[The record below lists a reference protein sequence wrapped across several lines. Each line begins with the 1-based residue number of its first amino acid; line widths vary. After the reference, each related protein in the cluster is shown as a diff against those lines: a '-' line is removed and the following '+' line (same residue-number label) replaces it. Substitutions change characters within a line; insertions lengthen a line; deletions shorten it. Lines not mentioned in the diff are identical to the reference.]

1 MRNDMLRQIHEN
13 HLGIEKCKRRARD
26 LLYWL
31 GMNSEIHDLTS
42 KCSTCLLFKNKQQ
55 RGPMKGH
62 EIPDRPWQRVGVDLF
77 ELDNDNFMVIS
88 DYYSKFFEITKLPNT
103 KSSTVISHLGPHFGR
118 YGIPDEIVSDN
129 GPQFASSEFQTYTA
143 GNNIRHTTSLPRYPQ
158 SNGLA
163 ERTVQTAKKLL
174 KKAKYEKTDPN
185 MALLDLRNTPVEG
198 INLSPAQML
207 MGRRT
212 KTRLPMSS
220 KLLEPMYDAADI
232 KRHFQQQQEKSKR
245 YYDRGTT
252 ELHPL
257 TQGEPVRVYDEATKQ
272 WKPAVVCN
280 RAEQPR
286 SYTIETET
294 GQKYRRNRR
303 DIMKYPE
310 KQIPIQQQEQPA
322 AADQPRKVTDD
333 TEQHDKAATIAPAK
347 TVTRSGRTVKTP
359 ERYGF
364 EEQK

>member
-1 MRNDMLRQIHEN
+1 
-13 HLGIEKCKRRARD
+13 
-26 LLYWL
+26 
-31 GMNSEIHDLTS
+31 MNSQIHDLVS
-42 KCSTCLLFKNKQQ
+42 KCNTCFLFKNKQQ
-55 RGPMKGH
+55 REPMKGY
-62 EIPDRPWQRVGVDLF
+62 EIPDRPWQRVGLDLF
-77 ELDNDNFMVIS
+77 ELDSENFLVIS
-88 DYYSKFFEITKLPNT
+88 DYYSKFFEIAKLPNT

-129 GPQFASSEFQTYTA
+129 GPQFASSEFQTYTTR
-143 GNNIRHTTSLPRYPQ
+143 NNIRHTTSSPIYPQ

-174 KKAKYEKTDPN
+174 KKAKYEKNDPN
-185 MALLDLRNTPVEG
+185 MALLDLRNTPIEG

-212 KTRLPMSS
+212 RTRLPMSP
-220 KLLEPMYDAADI
+220 KLLEPMYDATDI
-232 KRHFQQQQEKSKR
+232 KKHFQQRQQKSKR
-245 YYDRGTT
+245 YYDRGTK

-257 TQGEPVRVYDEATKQ
+257 NKGEPVRMYDEATKQ

-294 GQKYRRNRR
+294 GQRYRRNRR
-303 DIMKYPE
+303 DIMEYPG
-310 KQIPIQQQEQPA
+310 KQIHIQQQEHPT
-322 AADQPRKVTDD
+322 AADQPRNEIDYD
-333 TEQHDKAATIAPAK
+333 TEQHDKAATIDPTK
-347 TVTRSGRTVKTP
+347 TVTRSGRTVKMP

-364 EEQK
+364 EG